1 VSRIL
6 IVEDDVDI
14 AFSLKYHLERQA
26 GFQVAVAH
34 DGEAALEAVGQDEVP
49 DLVLLDLNL
58 PGIDGLEVCRQ
69 LRANEQTASVPV
81 IMLTARVEERDTI
94 AGLETGADDYVTKPF
109 SVKEV
114 AARVRAVLRRAGA
127 AGEESQLLTAGPV
140 ELDESRRTVRVEG
153 SEIALTRKEFD
164 LLAELMRRRGLVLS
178 REKLLERVWGY
189 NHPGETRTVD
199 VHVRQVRK
207 KIGAE
212 AAGLI
217 ETVVG
222 VGYRFK
228 EVH

>member
-1 VSRIL
+1 MSRIL
-6 IVEDDVDI
+6 IVEDDADI
-14 AFSLKYHLERQA
+14 ALSLKYHLERQA
-26 GFQVAVAH
+26 GFQVSVAH
-34 DGEAALEAVGQDEVP
+34 DGERGLETALREVP

-58 PGIDGLEVCRQ
+58 PGIDGLDVCRR
-69 LRANEQTASVPV
+69 LRSDERTTVVPI

-94 AGLETGADDYVTKPF
+94 AGLEIGADDYITKPF

-114 AARVRAVLRRAGA
+114 SARVRAVLRRAA
-127 AGEESQLLTAGPV
+127 NAGEEPQLLNAGPIS
-140 ELDESRRTVRVEG
+140 LDEARRTVRVNG
-153 SEIALTRKEFD
+153 SDLSLTRKEFD

-207 KIGAE
+207 KLGAE
-212 AAGLI
+212 AAEMI

-222 VGYRFK
+222 VGYRLREK
-228 EVH
+228 K

>member
-1 VSRIL
+1 MIRIL
-6 IVEDDVDI
+6 IVEDDADI
-14 AFSLKYHLERQA
+14 ALSLKYHLERQA
-26 GFQVAVAH
+26 GFRVAVAH
-34 DGEAALEAVGQDEVP
+34 DGEAGLEAAYREAP

-58 PGIDGLEVCRQ
+58 PGIDGLDVCRQ
-69 LRANEQTASVPV
+69 LRGNEDTASVPI

-94 AGLETGADDYVTKPF
+94 AGLEIGADDYITKPF

-114 AARVRAVLRRAGA
+114 AARVRAVLRRAGGS
-127 AGEESQLLTAGPV
+127 GEEPQMQSAGPV
-140 ELDESRRTVRVEG
+140 DLDEARRTVRVEG
-153 SEIALTRKEFD
+153 AEISLTRKEFD

-207 KIGAE
+207 KLGAE
-212 AAGLI
+212 AAELI

-228 EVH
+228 EEH